1 MQKWPT
7 HMTDATPGGTLKG
20 RCALVTGSTGGIG
33 YAIAQSLAASG
44 ARVILNGLGDAGQE
58 AARRLSA
65 DTGSEAIFDGTDLT
79 DVAAIER
86 LFGQAAQRF
95 GAVDI
100 VVNNAVVR
108 HFSAVENFKTEDW
121 NHSLAVNVSAAFHC
135 IRLAVPAMRAQGWGR
150 IINMSSIFGARGA
163 ENRIDYV
170 TTKTALLGMTR
181 AVAIETARTGITCNA
196 IAPGAV
202 PTPPLLSRIGEMAAD
217 EGISAAEAEHR
228 YVATRHPTERFVEP
242 GNVGAL
248 AVFLCSPA
256 GNDITGATFPI
267 DGGWQAR

>member
-1 MQKWPT
+1 
-7 HMTDATPGGTLKG
+7 MTNATSGGMLKG

-33 YAIAQSLAASG
+33 YAIAHGLAAAG
-44 ARVILNGLGDAGQE
+44 ARIVLNGLEAAAGHE

-65 DTGSEAIFDGTDLT
+65 DTGSEALFDGADLT

-86 LFGQAAQRF
+86 LYGQAAQRF

-108 HFSAVENFKTEDW
+108 HFSAVEHFKTEDW
-121 NHSLAVNVSAAFHC
+121 NRSLAVNVSAAFHC

-202 PTPPLLSRIGEMAAD
+202 PTPPLLSRIGEMAAG

-228 YVATRHPTERFVEP
+228 YVAARHPTERFVEP

>member
-1 MQKWPT
+1 MWMAELATRSGLSVPT
-7 HMTDATPGGTLKG
+7 IKYYLREGLLPAGVAT
-20 RCALVTGSTGGIG
+20 
-33 YAIAQSLAASG
+33 G
-44 ARVILNGLGDAGQE
+44 ATRAVYDE
-58 AARRLSA
+58 THVHRLRLIRA
-65 DTGSEAIFDGTDLT
+65 LT
-79 DVAAIER
+79 DVAGIER
-86 LFGQAAQRF
+86 MFENAMRRF
-95 GAVDI
+95 GPVDI

-108 HFSAVENFKTEDW
+108 HFSAVESFKTEDW
-121 NHSLAVNVSAAFHC
+121 NRSLAVNVSAAFHC

-202 PTPPLLSRIGEMAAD
+202 PTPPLLSRIAEMAAG
-217 EGISAAEAEHR
+217 EGISAAQAEHR

-242 GNVGAL
+242 DNVGAL

-256 GNDITGATFPI
+256 AKDITGATLPI

>member
-1 MQKWPT
+1 ML
-7 HMTDATPGGTLKG
+7 AG

-33 YAIAQSLAASG
+33 YAVGKNLAAAG
-44 ARVILNGLGDAGQE
+44 ASVVLNGLDIAAGTN
-58 AARRLSA
+58 AARQLSS
-65 DTGSEAIFDGTDLT
+65 DTGSTAIFDDADLT

-86 LFGQAAQRF
+86 MFENAAARF
-95 GAVDI
+95 GKIDI
-100 VVNNAVVR
+100 IVNNAVVR
-108 HFSAVENFKTEDW
+108 HFSAVEDFKTEDW
-121 NHSLAVNVSAAFHC
+121 NRSLAVNVSAAFHC

-150 IINMSSIFGARGA
+150 IINMSSIFGVRGA

-181 AVAIETARTGITCNA
+181 AIAIETARTGITCNA

-202 PTPPLLSRIGEMAAD
+202 PTQPLLSRIGELAAN
-217 EGISAAEAEHR
+217 EGISAAESEHR
-228 YVATRHPTERFVEP
+228 YVAARHPTERFVEP
-242 GNVGAL
+242 DNVGAV

-256 GNDITGATFPI
+256 ARDITGATFPI

>member
-1 MQKWPT
+1 MNDET
-7 HMTDATPGGTLKG
+7 SGGMLKG

-33 YAIAQSLAASG
+33 YAIARSLAASG
-44 ARVILNGLGDAGQE
+44 ARVVLNGLGDAAAGTD

-65 DTGSEAIFDGTDLT
+65 ETGSEAIFDGTDLT

-86 LFGQAAQRF
+86 MVGNAAARF
-95 GAVDI
+95 GTVDI

-108 HFSAVENFKTEDW
+108 HFSAVEDFRTEDW
-121 NHSLAVNVSAAFHC
+121 NRSLAVNVSAAFHC
-135 IRLAVPAMRAQGWGR
+135 IKLAVPGMRAKGWGR

-202 PTPPLLSRIGEMAAD
+202 PTPPLLSRIGEMAAE

>member
-1 MQKWPT
+1 
-7 HMTDATPGGTLKG
+7 MTDLTSGGTLKG

-33 YAIAQSLAASG
+33 YAIAHSLAAAG
-44 ARVILNGLGDAGQE
+44 ARVVINGLGDMTLGHE
-58 AARRLSA
+58 AARRLSS
-65 DTGSEAIFDGTDLT
+65 DTGSEAMFDDTDLT

-86 LFGQAAQRF
+86 MVGNAAARF

-108 HFSAVENFKTEDW
+108 HFSAVEHFKTEDW
-121 NHSLAVNVSAAFHC
+121 NRSLAVNVSAAFHC

-150 IINMSSIFGARGA
+150 IINMSSIFGARGT

-202 PTPPLLSRIGEMAAD
+202 PTPPLLSRIGEMAAE

>member
-1 MQKWPT
+1 MNDEVRNR
-7 HMTDATPGGTLKG
+7 MLEG

-33 YAIAQSLAASG
+33 YAIAESLAEAG
-44 ARVILNGLGDAGQE
+44 ARVVLNGLGDAAVGDD
-58 AARRLSA
+58 AVRRLSS

-79 DVAAIER
+79 DVSAIER
-86 LFGQAAQRF
+86 MFGHAAARF
-95 GAVDI
+95 GPIDI

-108 HFSAVENFKTEDW
+108 HFSPVESFRTEDW
-121 NHSLAVNVSAAFHC
+121 NRSLAVNVSAAFHC
-135 IRLAVPAMRAQGWGR
+135 IRLAVPAMRAQAWGR

-163 ENRIDYV
+163 ENRVDYV
-170 TTKTALLGMTR
+170 TSKTALLGLTR
-181 AVAIETARTGITCNA
+181 AIAIETARSGITCNA

-202 PTPPLLSRIGEMAAD
+202 PTPPLLSRIREMAAK
-217 EGISAAEAEHR
+217 EGISTADAEHN

-248 AVFLCSPA
+248 AVFLCSPGA
-256 GNDITGATFPI
+256 KDITGATFPI